1 MTVTKA
7 LSILGAV
14 LLALMVLA
22 LPAAAA
28 DAPYNIP
35 TANEIYPTYT
45 GGNDASCS
53 PDPAADNVVSFRIED
68 EDGIWVLDLDDKPP
82 ADGSYEIY
90 AGGEQV
96 GTLYY
101 GGQYRSDD
109 GRWMIDWSV
118 TGGTFTGEIR
128 VKGGP
133 GYLTYVYEDG
143 IAGDQGLYSPKNEA
157 GQWAEISHVTFCGYF
172 TPDEQEECWDDET
185 AWAEGSRYVSK
196 GNWAMYVPYDD
207 TGMTVDILAGQTL
220 KAGTATFSAPVDGE
234 VTITINL
241 NDGFRFAAVDE
252 NIKVQDYDQAPSGNP
267 SPGLFAYKNT
277 VGVDIKSYTITVPEN
292 NFYGVHLD
300 VQHRVSC
307 PIET

>member
-1 MTVTKA
+1 MTATKA

-14 LLALMVLA
+14 LALMVLA

-28 DAPYNIP
+28 DAPYDSP
-35 TANEIYPTYT
+35 TANGIYPSYT

-68 EDGIWVLDLDDKPP
+68 EDGIWVLDLDDKPS

-96 GTLYY
+96 GILSY
-101 GGQYRSDD
+101 GDQYQSDD
-109 GRWMIDWSV
+109 GKWMIDWSV

-128 VKGGP
+128 VKGGN
-133 GYLTYVYEDG
+133 GYLTYMYDG
-143 IAGDQGLYSPKNEA
+143 SRGDQGIYSPKNRG
-157 GQWAEISHVTFCGYF
+157 GQWAKISHVTFCGYF
-172 TPDEQEECWDDET
+172 TPDEQEECWENET
-185 AWAEGSRYVSK
+185 AWAEGPRYVCK
-196 GNWAMYVPYDD
+196 GSWAMYVPYDG
-207 TGMTVDILAGQTL
+207 TEKTVDILAGQTL
-220 KAGTATFSAPVDGE
+220 EAGTATFSAPVDGK

-267 SPGLFAYKNT
+267 SLGLFAYKNT
-277 VGVDIKSYTITVPEN
+277 VGVDIKSYTITVPAN
-292 NFYGVHLD
+292 NYYGVHLD
-300 VQHRVSC
+300 VQHRVPC
-307 PIET
+307 E